1 MRDADVRRVLRVELE
16 RIHESDSD
24 TLIIEE
30 LGLFRGAV
38 RLDIAVVNGALK
50 GYEIKSAQDTL
61 DRLPAQ
67 AAAYSRIFDTM
78 TVVVAEKHLRRAES
92 MIPDW
97 WGIQVVVDRDGASLM
112 VERVRDESFNPEIDP
127 RSVVQLLWRDEVLS
141 LLDQTSGLKSLK
153 SKPRQVLW
161 EALAR
166 AVPLLELRHMVRTC
180 LKSRPKW
187 RVVSQRTRGDEKCQ
201 PCAMSLNSQDHND
214 ALRTRRYSRP
224 PN

>member
-16 RIHESDSD
+16 RTHEGDSD

-97 WGIQVVVDRDGASLM
+97 WGTKVVVARDGSSLM
-112 VERVRDESFNPEIDP
+112 FERVRDESFNREIDP

-141 LLDQTSGLKSLK
+141 LLDQTTGLKSLK

-166 AVPLLELRHMVRTC
+166 AVPLSELRGMVRTC
-180 LKSRPKW
+180 LKSRPRW
-187 RVVSQRTRGDEKCQ
+187 RVASQRTRGDERCL
-201 PCAMSLNSQDHND
+201 PCAMSTDSPDHNGE
-214 ALRTRRYSRP
+214 LHTRRYTRHPS
-224 PN
+224 